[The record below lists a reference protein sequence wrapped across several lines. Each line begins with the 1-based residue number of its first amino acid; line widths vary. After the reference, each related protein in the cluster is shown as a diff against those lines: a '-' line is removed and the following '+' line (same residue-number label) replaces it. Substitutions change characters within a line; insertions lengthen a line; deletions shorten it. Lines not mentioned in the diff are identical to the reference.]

1 MTGMFALIF
10 KEMAFRKGHAL
21 MMLCG
26 LVSVT
31 ALVNAYLTTESA
43 AARETS
49 RVARDL
55 GFNLRILPKE
65 TDMDLYW
72 FQGFSDQTMSEE
84 TVERLANFEG
94 VFMTYNHLMASL
106 RQKIVIGG
114 GDVILVGVAPTLT
127 SPDKKK
133 KPMGYSIEEG
143 TLHLGYQI
151 GQRLGLRA
159 GETLQVSGQDFLV
172 AKVLVE
178 YGTEEDVYVY
188 ATLKDVQAITGK
200 QGQINEI
207 KAIDCLCL
215 TSYQDPIAILRK
227 ELEKM
232 LPEAKV
238 IQDRVQ
244 ADARARQRQMV
255 QKKFEF
261 LSPFLM
267 ICGAVWVA
275 VLSIL
280 NVRERRS
287 EIGIWRALGK
297 GSGLIGGMF
306 VGKAV
311 MLGLVGGLIG
321 FWIGNLLALNVGPEI
336 FQVTAKAIK
345 TEWSYLLWSLI
356 LTPLLAAAAA
366 FVPAMMAVTH
376 DPANSLRE
384 S

>member
-1 MTGMFALIF
+1 MLTLIF
-10 KEMAFRKGHAL
+10 KEMTFRKGHAM

-26 LVSVT
+26 LISVT
-31 ALVNAYLTTESA
+31 ALVTAYLATESA

-72 FQGFSDQTMSEE
+72 FQGFSDQTMPES
-84 TVERLANFEG
+84 TVARLANFEG

-106 RQKIVIGG
+106 RQKTSIGG

-133 KPMGYSIEEG
+133 RPMGFAIESG
-143 TLHLGYQI
+143 TLHLGHQV
-151 GQRLGLRA
+151 GERLGLRS
-159 GETLQVSGQDFLV
+159 GDTLKVGRRDFKV

-178 YGTEEDVYVY
+178 YGTQEDVYVY
-188 ATLKDVQAITGK
+188 GTLKDVQVISERP
-200 QGQINEI
+200 GQINEI

-215 TSYQDPIAILRK
+215 TSDQDPISILRK

-267 ICGAVWVA
+267 VCGAIWVA
-275 VLSIL
+275 VLSAM
-280 NVRERRS
+280 NVRDRRS

-297 GSGLIGGMF
+297 GGGFIGSMF
-306 VGKAV
+306 IGKAV
-311 MLGLVGGLIG
+311 ILGLVGGFLG
-321 FWIGNLLALNVGPEI
+321 FWIGNLLALNVGPDI
-336 FQVTAKAIK
+336 FQITAKAIK
-345 TEWSYLLWSLI
+345 TEWSYLIGALV
-356 LTPLLAAAAA
+356 LTPLLAAAAS
-366 FVPAMMAVTH
+366 FIPAMMAVSQ
-376 DPANSLRE
+376 DPADTLRE

>member
-1 MTGMFALIF
+1 MLSLILR
-10 KEMAFRKGHAL
+10 EISFRKGHTAL
-21 MMLCG
+21 MLCG
-26 LVSVT
+26 LISVT
-31 ALVNAYLTTESA
+31 ALLTAYLSTESA
-43 AARETS
+43 AERETK

-55 GFNLRILPKE
+55 GFNLRILPKQ

-72 FQGFSDQTMSEE
+72 FQGFSDQTMPET
-84 TVERLANFEG
+84 TVERLASYEG

-106 RQKIVIGG
+106 RQKIVVGG
-114 GDVILVGVAPTLT
+114 ADVILVGVAPTIT

-133 KPMGYSIEEG
+133 RPMGFTIEAG
-143 TLHLGYQI
+143 TLHLGHQI
-151 GQRLGLRA
+151 GQRLSVKSGD
-159 GETLQVSGQDFLV
+159 TLQLAGRDFKV
-172 AKVLVE
+172 AKVMVE

-188 ATLKDVQAITGK
+188 GTLKDVQEIAEK
-200 QGQINEI
+200 PGQINEI

-215 TSYQDPIAILRK
+215 TADQDPISILRK
-227 ELEKM
+227 ELEKI

-267 ICGAVWVA
+267 VCGAIWVA
-275 VLSIL
+275 VLSAL

-297 GSGLIGGMF
+297 GGGFIGGL
-306 VGKAV
+306 VIGKA
-311 MLGLVGGLIG
+311 MMIGLLGGLLG
-321 FWIGNLLALNVGPEI
+321 FWVGNLIALEVGPTI
-336 FQVTAKAIK
+336 FQITAKAIK
-345 TEWSYLLWSLI
+345 TEWVYLIWSLI
-356 LTPLLAAAAA
+356 LTPSLAAAAS
-366 FVPAMMAVTH
+366 FIPAMLAVTH
-376 DPANSLRE
+376 DPADTLRE